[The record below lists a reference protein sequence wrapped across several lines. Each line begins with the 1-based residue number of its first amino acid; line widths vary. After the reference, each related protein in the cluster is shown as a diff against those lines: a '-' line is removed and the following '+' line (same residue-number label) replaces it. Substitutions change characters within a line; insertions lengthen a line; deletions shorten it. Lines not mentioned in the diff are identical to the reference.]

1 LGFIYYH
8 LWLTFYA
15 IEVPGK
21 KSILDDLRDSDRAEF
36 VSEHKRFFEKKYIWI
51 KAQNMLRDM
60 LSRHGNDE
68 GFFTYAD
75 KHFREQPWIA
85 RHELSAA
92 DIRRFLFPL
101 QKSLRPARLY
111 GSNVDGHAAL
121 DLSPH
126 QKPRFGKSRRMA
138 GTEVSSNIS
147 NWSVR
152 HPVGVVMLTLAVMVL
167 GAFALGSLNIDLLPR
182 IIYPDIRVRIL
193 DPGVPAKVMEDEVT
207 RQLEEQLAITEGA
220 IAVQSRTQE
229 GRSAVD
235 LSFAYGTDVDQAL
248 RDASSRLDR
257 AKRFLPEGIDPPI
270 IYKRDPFQL
279 PVAEYVVSSS
289 LLDPVELRA
298 WVDYSLSRPLL
309 NLDGVAAAEVGGGL
323 EREVRVIA
331 DQYRLAGLDLD
342 VLDLEQVL
350 RQANQDIPAGRL
362 RMSEGEIGS
371 RTRGRFTSVEE
382 LPDLPLPTEDGD
394 DPLSLVRLG
403 EVARVIDDAAE
414 ERLRIRLNDLP
425 GVKLSIQKQPLA
437 NTVAVVDRVARE
449 LDRLRAQGQI
459 PPDISIIRGDDQA
472 RYIRR
477 AMNNAV
483 TAAAAGALLAMAVVY
498 LFLGSLRRTLIIGS
512 AIPIAVLV
520 TFILMAAFGLT
531 FNIMTLGGLA
541 LGIGMLVDNT
551 IVILENLYRHQRRG
565 ESLAQAADG
574 ASREVTGAI
583 VASTSTNLAAVLPFL
598 FIGGLIGLLFRELIF
613 TISAAILA
621 SMLVALTLVPAL
633 AGHTPVRREGRARRL
648 VNQVFRIAQDG
659 YGWLLERLLPIRWL
673 VIAAFV
679 TGLLLTIPR
688 LYETRQAF
696 LPRLDEGTVRIGLT
710 TDSGITL
717 ERMDALTRRVEAL
730 VARQPEVQAIFT
742 TVGGFVFGRSQ
753 FESANR
759 ASLQVQLHL
768 PAQREVSTDQWIAR
782 MQALIDGERIPGL
795 KVYLHT
801 QGIRGIRINRGDD
814 DLSLRIK
821 GPQLET
827 LEALGDQVV
836 ERLQEIEGLRNVRHS
851 NQNLTQ
857 ELSVRPDRE
866 RAAGYG
872 LDVEDIGKVLGF
884 ALAGK
889 VVTDFIAGDRRIDV
903 LLRLDRGDIGTLE
916 DLESTLLFSKTT
928 PRVPIRLG
936 DIAQIAIL
944 PQPAT
949 IMRDRQQRMVEIT
962 ASLGA
967 ELNLEEALERTLAAT
982 ADLDLPPGYSLY
994 EGGGLT
1000 TLQEGRNLSR
1010 LLLGLALFL
1019 VLVVMAVQYESLR
1032 NPLIIL
1038 LSVPFAL
1045 IGVVLGLQ
1053 WTGLPLSMPVWLGL
1067 IMLAGIVVNNAIVL
1081 VEFIEIQRRRGAD
1094 KVRAIIESACLRLR
1108 PILMTTLTTVVGLLP
1123 LALALGEGSKLLQPL
1138 AVTIVSGLLF
1148 STLVSLVLV
1157 PLVYRWLGAK

>member
-1 LGFIYYH
+1 
-8 LWLTFYA
+8 
-15 IEVPGK
+15 
-21 KSILDDLRDSDRAEF
+21 
-36 VSEHKRFFEKKYIWI
+36 
-51 KAQNMLRDM
+51 
-60 LSRHGNDE
+60 
-68 GFFTYAD
+68 
-75 KHFREQPWIA
+75 
-85 RHELSAA
+85 
-92 DIRRFLFPL
+92 
-101 QKSLRPARLY
+101 
-111 GSNVDGHAAL
+111 
-121 DLSPH
+121 
-126 QKPRFGKSRRMA
+126 
-138 GTEVSSNIS
+138 VSSNIS
-147 NWSVR
+147 SWSVR

-193 DPGVPAKVMEDEVT
+193 DPGVPAKIMEDEVT

-220 IAVQSRTQE
+220 IVVQSQTQE

-235 LSFAYGTDVDQAL
+235 LSFAYGIDVDQAL
-248 RDASSRLDR
+248 QDASSRLDR
-257 AKRFLPEGIDPPI
+257 AKRFLPESIDPPV

-279 PVAEYVVSSS
+279 PVAEYVVSSP
-289 LLDPVELRA
+289 LLDPVELQA
-298 WVDYSLSRPLL
+298 WVDYDLSRNLL

-323 EREVRVIA
+323 EREIQVSV
-331 DQYRLAGLDLD
+331 DHYRLAGLELD
-342 VLDLEQVL
+342 VLDIEQVL

-362 RMSEGEIGS
+362 RMSKGEISG
-371 RTRGRFTSVEE
+371 RTQGRFTSVEE
-382 LPDLPLPTEDGD
+382 LPDLPLPGEDRN

-403 EVARVIDDAAE
+403 EVARIIDGAAE
-414 ERLRIRLNDLP
+414 ERLRIRLDGQP

-437 NTVAVVDRVARE
+437 NTVAVVDRVEQA
-449 LDRLRAQGQI
+449 LDRLRDQGQI
-459 PPDISIIRGDDQA
+459 PPDIAIAQVDDQA

-477 AMNNAV
+477 ALNNAV
-483 TAAAAGALLAMAVVY
+483 TAAAGGALLAMTVVY

-551 IVILENLYRHQRRG
+551 IVMLENLYHHQHRR
-565 ESLAQAADG
+565 ESPEQAADG
-574 ASREVTGAI
+574 ASRDVTGAI
-583 VASTSTNLAAVLPFL
+583 VAATSTNLAAVLPFL
-598 FIGGLIGLLFRELIF
+598 FVGGLIGLLFRELIF

-633 AGHTPVRREGRARRL
+633 AGRVPVRREGSARRL
-648 VNQVFRIAQDG
+648 VNRLLQTAEDG
-659 YGWLLERLLPIRWL
+659 YGRLLERLLPIHWL
-673 VIAAFV
+673 IIIAFV
-679 TGLLLTIPR
+679 AGLALTVPWLHAAKQI
-688 LYETRQAF
+688 F
-696 LPRLDEGTVRIGLT
+696 LPKLDEGAVRISLT
-710 TDSGITL
+710 ADSGINL
-717 ERMDALTRRVEAL
+717 DQMDALARRVEAL
-730 VARQPEVQAIFT
+730 VARQPEVRTIFT

-753 FESANR
+753 FESTNR
-759 ASLQVQLHL
+759 ASLQVQLR
-768 PAQREVSTDQWIAR
+768 PAAEREVGSDQWIAR
-782 MQALIDGERIPGL
+782 MQALLDAERIPGL
-795 KVYLHT
+795 RVYLYT
-801 QGIRGIRINRGDD
+801 QGIRGIRLNRGDD

-821 GPQLET
+821 GPQLAT

-836 ERLQEIEGLRNVRHS
+836 GRLRELAGLRNVRHS

-857 ELSVRPDRE
+857 ELSIHLDRE

-872 LDVEDIGKVLGF
+872 LAVEDVGKVLGF
-884 ALAGK
+884 ALGGQ
-889 VVTDFIAGDRRIDV
+889 VVTDFIAEDRRIDV
-903 LLRLDRGDIGTLE
+903 LLRLDRGDVGSLGA
-916 DLESTLLFSKTT
+916 LESILLFSKTT
-928 PRVPIRLG
+928 PRLPIRLG
-936 DIAQIAIL
+936 DIARIAIL
-944 PQPAT
+944 PQPSV
-949 IMRDRQQRMVEIT
+949 IMRDRQQRMVEVT

-967 ELNLEEALERTLAAT
+967 ELSLAEALERALAAT
-982 ADLDLPPGYSLY
+982 ADLELPPGYSLY
-994 EGGGLT
+994 EAGSLE
-1000 TLQEGRNLSR
+1000 TLQAGRNLSR

-1032 NPLIIL
+1032 NPFIIL

-1094 KVRAIIESACLRLR
+1094 KIRAIVASARLRLR

-1123 LALALGEGSKLLQPL
+1123 LALAWGEGSELLQPL

-1157 PLVYRWLGAK
+1157 PLVYRWLGAS